1 AFTDDREGEILLEL
15 KSNKENGV
23 ELMVSDNG
31 VGIPKGF
38 DLKTADSL
46 GLKLVK
52 MLVENQLDG
61 SIVMESKNGTKFTI
75 KFNIDS

>member
-1 AFTDDREGEILLEL
+1 LEL

-23 ELMVSDNG
+23 ELSVSDNG
-31 VGIPKGF
+31 IGIPEGF

-52 MLVENQLDG
+52 LLVENQLDG
-61 SIVMESKNGTKFTI
+61 SIEMENNNGMKFTI
-75 KFNIDS
+75 KFNIET